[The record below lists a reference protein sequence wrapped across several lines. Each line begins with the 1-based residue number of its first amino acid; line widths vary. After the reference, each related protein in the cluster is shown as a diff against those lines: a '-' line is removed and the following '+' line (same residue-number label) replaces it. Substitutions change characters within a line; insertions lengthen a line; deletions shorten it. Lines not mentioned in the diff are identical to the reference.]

1 MTESEALDRMR
12 TALRDDHLAQRVIV
26 SVIHDLRYLAR
37 DLGAGEE
44 RIRAAV
50 ARAVDR
56 ANS

>member
-1 MTESEALDRMR
+1 VTEGEALDRMR
-12 TALRDDHLAQRVIV
+12 TTLRDDHLAQRVIV

-37 DLGAGEE
+37 DLGASEE

-50 ARAVDR
+50 DRAVER